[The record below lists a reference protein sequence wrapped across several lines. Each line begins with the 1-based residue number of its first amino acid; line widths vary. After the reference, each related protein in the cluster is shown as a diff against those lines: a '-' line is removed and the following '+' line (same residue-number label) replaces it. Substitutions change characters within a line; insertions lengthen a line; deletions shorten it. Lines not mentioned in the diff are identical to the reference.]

1 MKSRQTKMIYRK
13 RNKSNECINS
23 AQINRKV
30 TDVKWPKGTIAIAGD
45 LIMLRVREEILK
57 TDKCEV
63 EVRFLQG
70 GTIED
75 MGDNIKPIL
84 IREPDYIIIHV
95 GTNNASKLMVR
106 DLIEKLL

>member
-30 TDVKWPKGTIAIAGD
+30 TDVKWLKGTIAIAGD
-45 LIMLRVREEILK
+45 LIMLGVREEILK

-63 EVRFLQG
+63 EIRFLQR

-84 IREPDYIIIHV
+84 IREPD
-95 GTNNASKLMVR
+95 
-106 DLIEKLL
+106 